1 MSLHFDTALPVLM
14 GIVSRAPLFQ
24 ERMEKICVIRDLRGC
39 LRLVIRLTKSTC
51 SSEICDSEDGRIRD
65 LESELRKQLGPWFQG
80 PILTNCADEPA
91 RKRTAEVLME
101 RACQQE
107 IGWPPHWP
115 QEVEDGI
122 GAKRPIVR
130 DRWCSLERVQSKE
143 TWLSRTS
150 GMPPWELERGKPA
163 IVSFY
168 SFKGGVGRTT
178 CMGIIAYQL
187 ARMGKKVVCVDLD
200 LEAPGVAD
208 VLGMPMSELGLM
220 DYLLSSLVGEGTATL
235 QPSDICKQVGLHGVP
250 VWVVPAGKSDAVAY
264 VEKLARLDYLSGRD
278 LTGETQ
284 SPVAKGMTNLLKAI
298 KGQQKPDFVFLDC
311 RAGFHDLGG
320 LGLHDLAHVEVI
332 VGRASLQTQHGLEVI
347 LALQKQ
353 RRKEPQRRF
362 CLVHTFASADPQER
376 AGQHERWRGKLYE
389 LFQDNQMYS
398 GASEIPQETDDQ
410 AAHFPWTIEFNQ
422 SVGYAA
428 SLADA
433 DLRLLLEDP
442 NSSYARLRCRVEEL
456 CEAEQ
461 PADEEVGQ

>member
-1 MSLHFDTALPVLM
+1 MSLHFDSVLPALM
-14 GIVSRAPLFQ
+14 GIVSRSPLFQ
-24 ERMEKICVIRDLRGC
+24 EGMEKICVIRDLRGC
-39 LRLVIRLTKSTC
+39 LRLVLQLKESTKRG
-51 SSEICDSEDGRIRD
+51 SEIPD
-65 LESELRKQLGPWFQG
+65 LEKELRGQLGSWFQG
-80 PILTNCADEPA
+80 PILTNCADESA
-91 RKRTAEVLME
+91 RKHTAEVLMK

-115 QEVEDGI
+115 QEVEGDL
-122 GAKRPIVR
+122 GAKRPIDR

-150 GMPPWELERGKPA
+150 GIPPWELERGKPA

-187 ARMGKKVVCVDLD
+187 AKMGKKVVCVDLD

-208 VLGMPMSELGLM
+208 VLGMSMPELGLM

-235 QPSDICKQVGLHGVP
+235 QPSDICKQVELHGVP

-264 VEKLARLDYLSGRD
+264 VEKLARLDYLSGID
-278 LTGETQ
+278 LAGETQ
-284 SPVAKGMTNLLKAI
+284 SPVAKGMTNLLRAI
-298 KGQQKPDFVFLDC
+298 KGQEKPDFVFLDC

-320 LGLHDLAHVEVI
+320 LGLHDLAHVEVL
-332 VGRASLQTQHGLEVI
+332 VGRASLQTRHGLEVI

-353 RRKEPQRRF
+353 RRKEQQRRI
-362 CLVHTFASADPQER
+362 CLVHTFASADKDER
-376 AGQHERWRGKLYE
+376 AGQHERWRGQLYE
-389 LFQDNQMYS
+389 LFQANQMYS
-398 GASEIPQETDDQ
+398 GASEIPQEADDQ

-442 NSSYARLRCRVEEL
+442 DSSYARLRRRVEEL

-461 PADEEVGQ
+461 PADGEVGR